1 VVVASVLA
9 LAHGLD
15 IATAAKG
22 VESREQFEALQA
34 AGVDFVQ
41 GYLFGRPVPH
51 CEVDLDSVALFT
63 RNVA

>member
-1 VVVASVLA
+1 MVASVLA

-22 VESREQFEALQA
+22 VESAEQFEALQA
-34 AGVDFVQ
+34 AGVDFAQ

-51 CEVDLDSVALFT
+51 SELDLDAVVLPARKVA
-63 RNVA
+63 